1 MGKTKREKK
10 KGRTPGPATSKSRSP
25 ASEASARKKLEKV
38 HASNKVDK
46 ETKEET
52 SQVEVPRTGSLPR
65 SEKVARERG
74 RPRSQHRLV
83 EAAAD
88 NSPRRIRAS
97 SRERERSRRRDY
109 SNTSRR
115 EHRRQLG
122 SLSHSRDRRRSP
134 DSRRRNNERR
144 SVQVNHSA
152 DWESLARRRSRYEPG
167 RRGPGERRSPRPAWD
182 NYGR

>member
-1 MGKTKREKK
+1 MGKTKRGKK
-10 KGRTPGPATSKSRSP
+10 KGRAPGPATSKSRSP
-25 ASEASARKKLEKV
+25 AQEVSARENLEKV
-38 HASNKVDK
+38 QASNKEDK

-52 SQVEVPRTGSLPR
+52 SQVEVLRTGSLSG
-65 SEKVARERG
+65 SEMAARERG

-83 EAAAD
+83 EVVAD

-115 EHRRQLG
+115 EHRRQPG

-134 DSRRRNNERR
+134 GSGRRNNERR

-152 DWESLARRRSRYEPG
+152 NWESLARRGSRYEPG
-167 RRGPGERRSPRPAWD
+167 RFGPGERRSPRPAWD
-182 NYGR
+182 CYGY